1 MTVPGAER
9 ATAGPDAPE
18 GLPYHLIQ
26 LSGRP
31 GWWRQAVGI
40 LLMIAWLALFAALL
54 VSIPFAIWYAVRGD
68 NVADSITALAD
79 SANPTPT
86 SLAYIDLVLT
96 TLIPVAILLS
106 WMLHRVGPKWLLSV
120 AGRVRWRW
128 LLVCV
133 GAAVVALIATVVV
146 GALMPQQC
154 DDTGGQAHLTH
165 TAVAYLLVILVLT
178 PFQASGEEFMFRGYL
193 TQCLGALSRRAWV
206 PVLLTAVVFGIFHGA
221 GQPLP
226 VFLSR
231 FAFGLVAGYL
241 VIRTGGLE
249 SGIAMHTL
257 NNWLS
262 LALAA
267 IFDQMGASLNP
278 TCNSWWSL
286 PVTLTQSLVY
296 LGLVVL
302 LCRRM
307 GVGNTTDGRI
317 LEAPRSRV

>member
-1 MTVPGAER
+1 MTVPGVGR
-9 ATAGPDAPE
+9 AADSDAPE

-31 GWWRQAVGI
+31 GWWRQALGV

-54 VSIPFAIWYAVRGD
+54 VAIPFAIWYAVHGD
-68 NVADSITALAD
+68 DVASSISALAD
-79 SANPTPT
+79 SNDPTPT

-106 WMLHRVGPKWLLSV
+106 WVLHRVKPKWLLSV
-120 AGRVRWRW
+120 TGRVRWRW
-128 LLVCV
+128 LLACA
-133 GAAVVALIATVVV
+133 GAAVVALIATVIV
-146 GALMPQQC
+146 GAVMPQQC
-154 DDTGGQAHLTH
+154 DDTTGQAHLTH
-165 TAVAYLLVILVLT
+165 TAVAYLVVILVLT

-193 TQCLGALSRRAWV
+193 TQCLGAVSRRVWV
-206 PVLLTAVVFGIFHGA
+206 PVLLTGVVFGLFHGL

-249 SGIAMHTL
+249 AGVAMHTL

-296 LGLVVL
+296 LGLIL
-302 LCRRM
+302 LISRRM
-307 GVGNTTDGRI
+307 GVETVTDARV

>member
-1 MTVPGAER
+1 MTVPGVDR
-9 ATAGPDAPE
+9 PPGPDAPE

-40 LLMIAWLALFAALL
+40 LSMIAWLALFAALL

-68 NVADSITALAD
+68 DVADAISALAD
-79 SANPTPT
+79 SGNPTPT

-106 WMLHRVGPKWLLSV
+106 WVLHRVRPKWLLSV
-120 AGRVRWRW
+120 AGRIRWRW
-128 LLVCV
+128 LLACL

-146 GALMPQQC
+146 GAVMPQQC
-154 DDTGGQAHLTH
+154 DDTSGQAYLTH
-165 TAVAYLLVILVLT
+165 TAVAYLVVIVVLT
-178 PFQASGEEFMFRGYL
+178 PFQAAGEEFMFRGYL
-193 TQCLGALSRRAWV
+193 TQCLGALSRQVWV
-206 PVLLTAVVFGIFHGA
+206 PVVLTGLVFGLFHGL

-249 SGIAMHTL
+249 AGIAMHTL

-267 IFDQMGASLNP
+267 IYDQMGASLNP

-296 LGLVVL
+296 LGLVLVI
-302 LCRRM
+302 CRRM
-307 GVGNTTDGRI
+307 GIAATTDGRI